1 MAGRV
6 LIAERDATHRTAL
19 QSELS
24 AACYDV
30 STVADPE
37 ALLEFLDSGAPDV
50 LMIGVEMLSDEVLED
65 LRRSRDGQDTTIVG
79 LLQTGQD
86 RAGALMSGLDEALA
100 RPVGGAFLQARLRS
114 LIRSTHQ
121 MRELRRNQITAS
133 DYGFAEAS
141 TLWRPAPIA
150 ALVSQDA
157 AQIAAWKTGL
167 GNVASCIFSPK
178 EILTLEEQS
187 GPAPDSIVIELG
199 GDTARSAGLTLLAEL
214 RNRQATRR
222 IPILAVLTGP
232 PGDGAAMAL
241 DLGADDVLPAPADA
255 DELRLRVDRLLTRKE
270 ELDAL
275 RSPVEESLRLAAID
289 PLTGLFNRRYAMNA
303 MRGMVHSASANPTS
317 ETVTVMIADL
327 DQYKLV
333 NDRFGHDAGDAVLVE
348 VARRLRDG
356 LRPDDLLARI
366 GGDEFLIVMHGL
378 SASESHSAAERLC
391 RRIRGLKATDGGTG
405 IGQSVTVSIGVALGH
420 ITADSSNPDALR
432 AAADAALY
440 AAKAAGARQCVRGA
454 D

>member
-275 RSPVEESLRLAAID
+275 RSPVEESLRLA
-289 PLTGLFNRRYAMNA
+289 RYA
-303 MRGMVHSASANPTS
+303 
-317 ETVTVMIADL
+317 
-327 DQYKLV
+327 QKLV
-333 NDRFGHDAGDAVLVE
+333 TAVIRRRLE
-348 VARRLRDG
+348 VA
-356 LRPDDLLARI
+356 
-366 GGDEFLIVMHGL
+366 
-378 SASESHSAAERLC
+378 
-391 RRIRGLKATDGGTG
+391 
-405 IGQSVTVSIGVALGH
+405 
-420 ITADSSNPDALR
+420 
-432 AAADAALY
+432 
-440 AAKAAGARQCVRGA
+440 
-454 D
+454 